1 MKKDESIK
9 EELINMACS
18 WVSLAFPW
26 VSSLKESKESIQSI
40 SDKVLFN
47 KLAFVLSNQD
57 SNFNEWL
64 KISEKFNED
73 NKAYLKMVK
82 KLIYYINAMNE
93 EELLSAF
100 SNLLRAYK
108 DGLIC
113 KNDFFRLGFCLTK
126 LLAEDAKY
134 LVDNIKKEK
143 IEENIYCISLSN
155 IGLMYNKSRGFSEN
169 DDDVEIEFYCFTQMG
184 KMLDK
189 YALNYRNTDRYQ
201 YEEPDSSLAEQKL
214 TYNQN
219 KSVRWS
225 TF

>member
-1 MKKDESIK
+1 
-9 EELINMACS
+9 
-18 WVSLAFPW
+18 
-26 VSSLKESKESIQSI
+26 
-40 SDKVLFN
+40 
-47 KLAFVLSNQD
+47 
-57 SNFNEWL
+57 
-64 KISEKFNED
+64 
-73 NKAYLKMVK
+73 
-82 KLIYYINAMNE
+82 MNE

>member
-189 YALNYRNTDRYQ
+189 YALKDR
-201 YEEPDSSLAEQKL
+201 
-214 TYNQN
+214 
-219 KSVRWS
+219 KSVV
-225 TF
+225 

>member
-1 MKKDESIK
+1 
-9 EELINMACS
+9 
-18 WVSLAFPW
+18 
-26 VSSLKESKESIQSI
+26 
-40 SDKVLFN
+40 
-47 KLAFVLSNQD
+47 
-57 SNFNEWL
+57 
-64 KISEKFNED
+64 
-73 NKAYLKMVK
+73 
-82 KLIYYINAMNE
+82 MNE

-169 DDDVEIEFYCFTQMG
+169 DDDAEIEFYCFTQMG

-201 YEEPDSSLAEQKL
+201 YKEPDSSLAEQKL

>member
-189 YALNYRNTDRYQ
+189 YALNYKNTDRYQ

>member
-1 MKKDESIK
+1 MKKDDSIK
-9 EELINMACS
+9 EELINTACS
-18 WVSLAFPW
+18 WISLALPW

-40 SDKVLFN
+40 YDKVLFN
-47 KLAFVLSNQD
+47 KLALVLSNQD

-143 IEENIYCISLSN
+143 IQENIYCISLSN

-201 YEEPDSSLAEQKL
+201 YDKPDSSLAEQKL

>member
-201 YEEPDSSLAEQKL
+201 YEEPDSSLAEQK
-214 TYNQN
+214 
-219 KSVRWS
+219 
-225 TF
+225 